1 MKRNPRPNPYV
12 GPRAFRSGETLYGRT
27 HEIRR
32 LSDLLVAERIV
43 LLNSP
48 SGAGKTSLIRAGLL
62 PRMVERG
69 FQIQPVMRVNSEPP
83 VGSPPDANRYVL
95 SMLLSLEEAI
105 PADRQL
111 PIETLAT
118 MSLDA
123 YLSDRLQG
131 DDEVEPASQL
141 LIFDQFEEI
150 LTIYPNDLEGKQVF
164 FTQLSQALRN
174 RRRWALF
181 AMREDYVA
189 GLDPYLRQVPTRMEV
204 RFRLD
209 LLGEEAARQAI
220 QLPVAAAGAEF
231 DVEAAQV
238 LIDDLRR
245 VQVQRPD
252 GSLLVEKGLY
262 VEPVQLQ
269 VVCYRLWEELE
280 PDDEH
285 ITVEDLAT
293 TGDVDQ
299 SLASYYADQV
309 HEIAQQEGARE
320 RLVREWFDRQLIT
333 ENGIRSQV
341 LMGAERSEGL
351 PNPVINRLENAHLV
365 RRDTRR
371 GITWFE
377 LAHDRLV
384 IPVRRDNQ
392 DWFQTHL
399 SLLQRQAALWDEQ
412 GRPEGVLLHGS
423 DLVDAEGWAAE
434 NPEEMGVVEQD
445 FLDASRAA
453 HQEQERQRQQ
463 QAEKLE
469 IAQKYADS
477 EKRRAEEQAEAA
489 KKLRSRLLMATLF
502 LGLAVVAAIVAFSF
516 WTNANLLAQENAR
529 IALTAQLASTLSVQ
543 SEQTAI
549 SSEATALAYSTVAAE
564 QRAVALEAQATAEF
578 NARIAEASA
587 AEAERLARLARSG
600 QLAAQSQVSLQVFPQ
615 RALLLALESARST
628 LSQGETEPAIARQ
641 ALYDALANI
650 GGTVLKSHPG
660 EIWSQAVSSDGAWLA
675 TGGSDCT
682 VRLWR
687 IARPMPPDP
696 VLILGQV
703 CREEGDNRQVPA
715 AAFTSDGRWLVAADR
730 AGWLHLFDLHA
741 LPLPVGELD
750 WTFSYQGHQE
760 AIDTLVA
767 SPAGGWLATGSR
779 DDTIRL
785 WPLSDAGVA
794 GESLRLVAHQGD
806 VNALAFDSSGG
817 RLASASND
825 DSLRIWQIPPLE
837 SYHQGQFIQ
846 SYEVGR
852 HNGNILTVAF
862 SPDGRWL
869 ASGADDRSAR
879 LWDLTDDD
887 GVQIP
892 PEELTGHEGDVRAV
906 AFSPDGRWLVT
917 TSMDKTARLWNM
929 RAQDITSSALVLRG
943 HDGGI
948 VSLAFDPSGRWLA
961 TSSTDFTAWLWD
973 LNQRDPGATPRQL
986 RGHEGTVRAVSF
998 TPNGNA
1004 LFTASTDH
1012 TARGWDLHGLN
1023 LQTAPLVLTGHER
1036 DVRALAFSPDGRWLA
1051 SGSRDSTARLWD
1063 LTADDPL
1070 GAVRVARDPE
1080 DDILHLRFTP
1090 DGRYFATAGGSG
1102 TVWLWEAVSAD
1113 LAAGAIALTGHSARI
1128 TDLAISPDGRWLAS
1142 VERDGT
1148 LLVWDLQLPSSPAL
1162 YARLQAQRGDLVVLA
1177 FSPDGRWLASAGGDS
1192 TVRVWDLDA
1201 DNPASAVTVLEG
1213 QYDVARVL
1221 AFSPDGRWLASAGIG
1236 EDQPVQLWN
1245 FNESGPRGDGLT
1257 LTGHQGAIQALAF
1270 SPDGRWLASSD
1281 SVPAARLWD
1290 MSAADIQASAIE
1302 LRRHEFEILTLTF
1315 TSDSRWLVTASVDG
1329 SVRLWDTAAQNP
1341 AVNTVIL
1348 RGINRVW
1355 TLAASPDGHWLATGT
1370 QDGQVR
1376 LWPFSMADLSAR
1388 ACATTSRNLTG
1399 DEWEQ
1404 FMGLPGYVKTC
1415 EQWP

>member
-62 PRMVERG
+62 PRMVERS
-69 FQIQPVMRVNSEPP
+69 FHIQPVMRVNSEPP
-83 VGSPPDANRYVL
+83 GELPPGINRYIL
-95 SMLLSLEEAI
+95 SVMLSLEEAV
-105 PADRQL
+105 PADQQ
-111 PIETLAT
+111 
-118 MSLDA
+118 MSIDALVAMNLDD
-123 YLSDRLQG
+123 YLTHRLESDESG
-131 DDEVEPASQL
+131 DTASQL

-164 FTQLSQALRN
+164 FTQLGHALRN

-189 GLDPYLRQVPTRMEV
+189 GLDPYLRQVPTRLEV

-231 DVEAAQV
+231 DVDAAQV

-252 GSLLVEKGLY
+252 GSLLVEKGPY

-280 PDDEH
+280 PDDDH
-285 ITVEDLAT
+285 ITLEDLAT

-299 SLASYYADQV
+299 SLAAYYADQV
-309 HEIAQQEGARE
+309 HDIARE
-320 RLVREWFDRQLIT
+320 EGVRERQVREWFDRRLIT

-351 PNPVINRLENAHLV
+351 PNPVISRLENAHLV

-384 IPVRRDNQ
+384 YPVRRDNQ

-399 SLLQRQAALWDEQ
+399 SLLQRQAALWNEQ
-412 GRPEGVLLHGS
+412 GRPEGILLHGS
-423 DLVDAEGWAAE
+423 DLVDAKAWAAQ
-434 NPEEMGVVEQD
+434 NPDEMGAVDQE
-445 FLDASRAA
+445 FLDASLAVY
-453 HQEQERQRQQ
+453 QEQERQRQQ
-463 QAEKLE
+463 QAERLE

-477 EKRRAEEQAEAA
+477 EKRRAEEQALAA
-489 KKLRSRLLMATLF
+489 KKLRTRLLMASLF
-502 LGLAVVAAIVAFSF
+502 LGLAVVAALVAFSF

-529 IALTAQLASTLSVQ
+529 IALTAQLASTLAVQ
-543 SEQTAI
+543 NEQTAI
-549 SSEATALAYSTVAAE
+549 YSEATALAYSTVAAE
-564 QRAVALEAQATAEF
+564 GREAALEARATALF
-578 NARIAEASA
+578 NAQVAEANA

-600 QLAAQSQVSLQVFPQ
+600 QLAAQSQVSLQVYPQ

-628 LSQGETEPAIARQ
+628 LSQGEPESALARQ

-650 GGTVLKSHPG
+650 GGAVLKSHPN
-660 EIWSQAVSSDGAWLA
+660 EIWTLAVSPDGRWLA
-675 TGGSDCT
+675 TGGRDCT

-687 IARPMPPDP
+687 IATPMPPDP

-703 CREEGDNRQVPA
+703 CREAGDTRYVSA
-715 AAFTSDGRWLVAADR
+715 VRFTPDGHWLAAADR
-730 AGWLHLFDLHA
+730 AGWLHLFNLQA
-741 LPLPVGELD
+741 QPMPEGQST
-750 WTFSYQGHQE
+750 WTHSYQQHQE
-760 AIDTLVA
+760 EIDTLVA

-785 WPLSDAGVA
+785 WPLLEDGVA
-794 GESLRLVAHQGD
+794 GDPLLLAAHQGD
-806 VNALAFDSSGG
+806 VNALAFDSQGA

-825 DSLRIWQIPPLE
+825 DSVRIWAIPPLE
-837 SYHQGQFIQ
+837 SYHRGQLVE
-846 SYEVGR
+846 SYEVGW
-852 HNGNILTVAF
+852 HNGNVLTVAF
-862 SPDGRWL
+862 SPDGLWL

-879 LWDLTDDD
+879 LWRLTGDDD
-887 GVQIP
+887 QSP
-892 PEELTGHEGDVRAV
+892 ALELLGHEGELRAV
-906 AFSPDGRWLVT
+906 AFSPNGRWLVT
-917 TSMDKTARLWNM
+917 AGMDKTARLWDLRSQN
-929 RAQDITSSALVLRG
+929 IPSSGLVLRG

-948 VSLAFDPSGRWLA
+948 VSLTFDPSGRWLA
-961 TSSTDFTAWLWD
+961 TASTDFTAWLWD
-973 LNQRDPGATPRQL
+973 LNQRDPGATPRQM
-986 RGHEGTVRAVSF
+986 RGHEGTVRAVGFSPDGAAF
-998 TPNGNA
+998 
-1004 LFTASTDH
+1004 FTASTDH
-1012 TARGWDLHGLN
+1012 SARAWDMRGPN
-1023 LQTAPLVLTGHER
+1023 LQIAPLLLTGHER
-1036 DVRALAFSPDGRWLA
+1036 DVRALAFSSDGRWLA

-1063 LTADDPL
+1063 LTSDDLP
-1070 GAVRVARDPE
+1070 GSVRVARDPE
-1080 DDILHLRFTP
+1080 DDILLLHFTP
-1090 DGRYFATAGGSG
+1090 DGRHFATAGGSG
-1102 TVWLWEAVSAD
+1102 IVWLWDTTSAD
-1113 LAAGAIALTGHSARI
+1113 LATGAVALTGHSARI
-1128 TDLAISPDGRWLAS
+1128 TDLVISTDGRWLAS
-1142 VERDGT
+1142 VERNGT
-1148 LLVWDLQLPSSPAL
+1148 LLVWSLATPGDPIQFQ
-1162 YARLQAQRGDLVVLA
+1162 RLQAQPGIQTYLTISSDGRWLASGGEDFTVRVWDLAADDPARTETILEGHQDVVRAVA
-1177 FSPDGRWLASAGGDS
+1177 FSPDGRWLASAGS
-1192 TVRVWDLDA
+1192 TEDR
-1201 DNPASAVTVLEG
+1201 AVHLWAITDEG
-1213 QYDVARVL
+1213 AT
-1221 AFSPDGRWLASAGIG
+1221 G
-1236 EDQPVQLWN
+1236 N
-1245 FNESGPRGDGLT
+1245 GPE

-1290 MSAADIQASAIE
+1290 LSAADVQASSIE
-1302 LRRHEFEILTLTF
+1302 LRRHEFEIQTLAF

-1329 SVRLWDTAAQNP
+1329 SVRLWDTASQNP

-1355 TLAASPDGHWLATGT
+1355 ALATSPDGHWLASGT

-1376 LWPFSMADLSAR
+1376 LWPLSITDLSAR
-1388 ACATTSRNLTG
+1388 ACATTNRNLTR

-1404 FMGLPGYVKTC
+1404 FLGLPEYVKTC